1 LEHQDQTV
9 YQGNL
14 EIWDDQAIQAMTET
28 KASVDH
34 QGLLEYQAILVNKA
48 DREYK
53 ESLVLMDNLDK
64 ME

>member
-1 LEHQDQTV
+1 MISITYFCISLFQ
-9 YQGNL
+9 
-14 EIWDDQAIQAMTET
+14 ET

-48 DREYK
+48 DRECK